1 MIKTTNALAARKNF
15 GQLLEE
21 AYYRGD
27 EIIIERAGKPMAV
40 IVSIEEFEN
49 WQTERERDFAVLDK
63 IIERTKDIPAKKI
76 ATLVDEAV
84 KAVRKRKR

>member
-15 GQLLEE
+15 GRLLEE

-40 IVSIEEFEN
+40 IVSIEEFTN
-49 WQTERERDFAVLDK
+49 WQTERERDFAVVDEIGAANKDK
-63 IIERTKDIPAKKI
+63 GAEEIEAI
-76 ATLVDEAV
+76 VDEAI

>member
-49 WQTERERDFAVLDK
+49 WQIEREQDFAILDEIRSKTKRVSSEK
-63 IIERTKDIPAKKI
+63 IE
-76 ATLVDEAV
+76 ATVAEAI
-84 KAVRKRKR
+84 KAVRKSKK